1 MSRIR
6 LERVLIVLGK
16 ELVDNA
22 RDRKAWLMAA
32 LYVVI
37 GPLMLFLI
45 IQMAGRV
52 MADESIRTIEL
63 PTVGAEYAPS
73 LIEFLRQKNVVP
85 VRGPADPERAVSEQ
99 RAEVVLSIPR
109 EYASQLAAGQPAV
122 VQLFHDSSKTHAQ
135 SDVQRIYSA
144 LHEYGATV
152 GHLRL
157 MARGID
163 PSLVQ
168 SIAVESIDTATPY
181 SRATILFGVVPI
193 FLLMSLFVGGLYI
206 AIDTT
211 AGERERGSLEP
222 LLLNPLSTGELI
234 WGKLLAVACFS
245 VATVLLSI
253 LGFALVLNCTP
264 VNIPRVRVGLS
275 LGGIA
280 WLIVILLPAVYL
292 AASLQIRLASIGRTF
307 REGQTAGQLLM
318 LIPALPGMLELFGS
332 TELARMKYLPIVSQ
346 QLFIE
351 SVLQGQSVTVSEY
364 AVASIATVILG
375 TLLTLDTVRAFDRT
389 RILAG

>member
-1 MSRIR
+1 MIR
-6 LERVLIVLGK
+6 MDRVLIVFGK

-45 IQMAGRV
+45 IKMAGRV
-52 MADESIRTIEL
+52 MADESVRSIEL
-63 PTVGAEYAPS
+63 PTLGAEHAPS
-73 LIEFLRQKNVVP
+73 LIEFLKQKNVVP
-85 VRGPADPERAVSEQ
+85 VLGPNHPEQAVAEQ
-99 RAEVVLSIPR
+99 RVPAVLSIPSS
-109 EYASQLAAGQPAV
+109 YAQQLAAGQPAV
-122 VQLFHDSSKTHAQ
+122 VQLFHDSSRSHAQ
-135 SDVQRIYSA
+135 SEVQRVYSA
-144 LHEYGATV
+144 LHEYGVTV

-157 MARGID
+157 LARGID
-163 PSLVQ
+163 PSLIQ
-168 SIAVESIDTATPY
+168 SIAVESIDVATPY
-181 SRATILFGVVPI
+181 SRATMLFGIIPI
-193 FLLMSLFVGGLYI
+193 FLLMALFVGGLYI

-234 WGKLLAVACFS
+234 LGKLFAVATFS
-245 VATVLLSI
+245 VATVLLSV

-264 VNIPRVRVGLS
+264 VDIPRVRTGLS

-280 WLIVILLPAVYL
+280 WLIAILVPAVYL
-292 AASLQIRLASIGRTF
+292 AAALQIRLASIGRTF

-332 TELARMKYLPIVSQ
+332 TELTRVKYLPIVSQ

-351 SVLQGQSVTVSEY
+351 SVLQGQSVVVADY
-364 AVASIATVILG
+364 AVASFLTLALG
-375 TLLTLDTVRAFDRT
+375 VLLTFDTVRAFDRT
-389 RILAG
+389 RILVG